1 MKNIQTLIE
10 YEYYFNSINSIQ
22 VFGCRRKLDS
32 LNLVLKSKCFL
43 NRWNLFFE
51 LALPA
56 VAIAQQAQNGQLTDA
71 TNDELKKALD
81 AIHSAFQNAADSIQS
96 QVSGFQQKVAA
107 AKQALATKMGELQTD
122 TVFEKFRQL
131 ATF

>member
-1 MKNIQTLIE
+1 MSTQVGIQ
-10 YEYYFNSINSIQ
+10 
-22 VFGCRRKLDS
+22 FGAEVS
-32 LNLVLKSKCFL
+32 KSKCFW

-51 LALPA
+51 LAQTGL
-56 VAIAQQAQNGQLTDA
+56 AIAQQAQNGQLTDA